1 MSLRR
6 GFKSE
11 ANAYA
16 REFRAELG
24 LSVSAPLCPWAL
36 ARHLEV
42 PIVPLS
48 HLRRSASD
56 AVRYLMT
63 LGRESFHAVTVG
75 HGPHGTR
82 RTILHNDGNALTRQA
97 SDIAHELSHVIL
109 GHPLDTPFDRDGN
122 RCYNQEFEAEARWM
136 GPALLV
142 SEEAALAIVREGISV
157 VEAAARY
164 KVSHDLIDM
173 RLNVTG
179 ARKRGR
185 YRRARRPA

>member
-11 ANAYA
+11 ANGYA
-16 REFRAELG
+16 RDFRAELG
-24 LSVSAPLCPWAL
+24 LSAAEPLCPWTL
-36 ARHLEV
+36 AGHLDV
-42 PIVPLS
+42 PVVPLS
-48 HLRRSASD
+48 KLQRD
-56 AVRYLMT
+56 APEAVQYLMT
-63 LGRESFHAVTVG
+63 SGRGSFHAVTVG
-75 HGPHGTR
+75 HGQHGTR
-82 RTILHNDGNALTRQA
+82 RTILHNDGNAPTRQA

-109 GHPLDTPFDRDGN
+109 GHPLDTPFDEQGN

-142 SEEAALAIVREGISV
+142 SEEAALSIVREGVSV
-157 VEAAARY
+157 VVAAARFR
-164 KVSHDLIDM
+164 VSTDIIEM

-185 YRRARRPA
+185 HRRARRPA